1 MNCVHKSTL
10 NKILQLKNMQT
21 MSFARNA
28 CYAISTQ
35 FPNHVLK
42 YHNHQNLVH
51 VQMWVSQ
58 TQPYNAIYH
67 PFINLLYYDLS
78 HN

>member
-1 MNCVHKSTL
+1 
-10 NKILQLKNMQT
+10 MQT

-35 FPNHVLK
+35 FPNHVSK
-42 YHNHQNLVH
+42 YYNHQNLVH

-58 TQPYNAIYH
+58 TQPYNNAIYY
-67 PFINLLYYDLS
+67 PSINLLYYDLS